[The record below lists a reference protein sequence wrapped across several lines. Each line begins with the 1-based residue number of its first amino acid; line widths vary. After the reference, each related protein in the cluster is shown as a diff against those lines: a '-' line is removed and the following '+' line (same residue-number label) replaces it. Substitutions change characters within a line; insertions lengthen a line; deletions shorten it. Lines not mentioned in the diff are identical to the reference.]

1 MKIASLPLLRRRQF
15 ITLLGGAAAAW
26 PLAAWAQ
33 QAMPV
38 VGWMSGRSPE
48 DSVHLL
54 TAFRDG
60 LRETSFIEGQNISVE
75 YRWALGQ
82 YDRLPALASDLV
94 RLGVTVLVGVGG
106 DVSAIAAKHATPT
119 IPIVFGMGGD
129 PIKAGLVNSFKK
141 AGVLDPSAF
150 AESGGPSIAERMAV
164 CGVWFKPADNRR
176 VSQLGAMGGWDH
188 AVPAAA

>member
-1 MKIASLPLLRRRQF
+1 MMRRPDF
-15 ITLLGGAAAAW
+15 ITLLGAAAVW
-26 PLAAWAQ
+26 PLEARAQ
-33 QAMPV
+33 QPAMPV

-48 DSVHLL
+48 DSIHLFA
-54 TAFRDG
+54 AFRDG
-60 LRETSFIEGQNISVE
+60 LRETGFVEGQNISIE

-106 DVSAIAAKHATPT
+106 DVSAIAAKQATKT